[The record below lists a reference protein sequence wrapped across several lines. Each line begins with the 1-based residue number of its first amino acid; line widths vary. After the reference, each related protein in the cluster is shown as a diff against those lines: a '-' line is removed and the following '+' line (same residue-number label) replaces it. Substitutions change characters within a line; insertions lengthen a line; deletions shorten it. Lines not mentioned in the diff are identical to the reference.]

1 MKGLPLAYS
10 KDMQEDKEGV
20 FNALDSLS
28 LSLAAMSGMMGALGI
43 NGEAMREAA
52 GSGFSTATD
61 LADWLVREAGLP
73 FRQAHHVTGQLVAL
87 AEERNCALE
96 DVPLA
101 DMQNIEAQ
109 ISENVFSVLSVDNSV
124 ASRRAFGGTA
134 PDNVRARVAH
144 WQNWLT
150 ENAAS

>member
-1 MKGLPLAYS
+1 
-10 KDMQEDKEGV
+10 
-20 FNALDSLS
+20 
-28 LSLAAMSGMMGALGI
+28 MSGMMGALGI
-43 NGEAMREAA
+43 NAEAMHAAA

-61 LADWLVREAGLP
+61 LADWLVREAGLA

-87 AEERNCALE
+87 AEEKNCALE

-101 DMQNIEAQ
+101 EMQNIEAA
-109 ISENVFSVLSVDNSV
+109 INDTIFSVLSVENSV

-150 ENAAS
+150 ENTPS